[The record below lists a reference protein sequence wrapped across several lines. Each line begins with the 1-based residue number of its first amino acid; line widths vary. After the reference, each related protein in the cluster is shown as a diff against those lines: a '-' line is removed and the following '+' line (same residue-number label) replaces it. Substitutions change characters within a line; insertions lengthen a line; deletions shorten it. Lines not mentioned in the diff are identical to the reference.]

1 MKILHVHM
9 VTPAVYKAYT
19 CTSMFYLH
27 LLLPRQHQRTERKKE
42 EVENERR
49 ENKCRHFVWPM
60 PKQKI
65 KQFLHHIY
73 ILPSAHPPYTQYM
86 QHCPAGAFVHP
97 NNPDET
103 LKKQK
108 KKKDCTISFLHQ
120 LMAALQY
127 VSCLERFLIY
137 E

>member
-19 CTSMFYLH
+19 CTNMFYLH
-27 LLLPRQHQRTERKKE
+27 LLLPRQHQRTERKKK

-73 ILPSAHPPYTQYM
+73 ILPSAHPPTRSI
-86 QHCPAGAFVHP
+86 CS
-97 NNPDET
+97 
-103 LKKQK
+103 
-108 KKKDCTISFLHQ
+108 I
-120 LMAALQY
+120 ALQVPSFIQTIQTKPLKRKRKKRTAPY
-127 VSCLERFLIY
+127 HSCTSSWLLSSMSVVWRDS
-137 E
+137 

>member
-9 VTPAVYKAYT
+9 VTPTVYKAYT

-27 LLLPRQHQRTERKKE
+27 LLLPRQHQRTERKKK

>member
-27 LLLPRQHQRTERKKE
+27 LLLPRQHQRTERKKK

-103 LKKQK
+103 LKKKK